1 LSDRGDGRGRDNKVD
16 TVGEIVAVINIIPVE
31 DTWEHIESSECWCA
45 PRVELIEGSELIIH
59 NADDC
64 REMFE
69 NIESN

>member
-1 LSDRGDGRGRDNKVD
+1 M
-16 TVGEIVAVINIIPVE
+16 TVINIIPVE

-45 PRVELIEGSELIIH
+45 PKVELIEGSELIIH